1 MVWRVCLQPSKLPFQ
16 TRVGRS
22 AKSAGGAGLEVWGE
36 MRETGSY
43 GLRQLLIRIEA
54 EVVELLGPVRVLD
67 EARAMAE
74 QIGISAN
81 SCMFRMRAQP
91 LRLSKQQSP
100 EVAT

>member
-1 MVWRVCLQPSKLPFQ
+1 
-16 TRVGRS
+16 
-22 AKSAGGAGLEVWGE
+22 VWGE
-36 MRETGSY
+36 IRETGSY
-43 GLRQLLIRIEA
+43 GLRQLSIRIEA